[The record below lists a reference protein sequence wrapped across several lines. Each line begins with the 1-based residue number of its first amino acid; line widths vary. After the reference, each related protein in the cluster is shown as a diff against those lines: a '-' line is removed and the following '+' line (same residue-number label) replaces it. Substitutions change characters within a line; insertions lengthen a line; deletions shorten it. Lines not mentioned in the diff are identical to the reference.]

1 MAWKHV
7 RARTGPVCHCVSVLG
22 VSSKCWHMS
31 PLGNVPSPHSPSHL
45 TVLTTS
51 PHILQVRPSRL
62 ASISSE
68 ILPPMSPFL
77 GDRAPPITPALLH
90 PSPPPSSP
98 NILFSSFSSFFPF
111 FPLTSPSIF
120 TPRTTCACISNTS
133 NYNQNRRF
141 HMGSPYTKLCAQ
153 DTVWIRNEIPVM
165 VCRLSKSLKVAQR

>member
-77 GDRAPPITPALLH
+77 GDHAPPITPALLH
-90 PSPPPSSP
+90 PSPPLSSP

-111 FPLTSPSIF
+111 SPSRPPPSSPLEPPVLVYLTHLIIIRIAGS
-120 TPRTTCACISNTS
+120 TWDPRIPSYVHKT
-133 NYNQNRRF
+133 QF
-141 HMGSPYTKLCAQ
+141 GSETKFL
-153 DTVWIRNEIPVM
+153 
-165 VCRLSKSLKVAQR
+165 